1 MKTIKLAA
9 LYAAIIIF
17 IMIILGVAPKASN
30 AQGFIVDWSNPEVL
44 FSFPEDQKSNQLWV
58 LKNQEDT
65 VYLWW
70 PITNVEGEGE
80 AADNSKSRT
89 LHTQMIN
96 GEWRSPMDV
105 MMWPDAGRLTS
116 VVIDPE
122 GILHGFSG
130 TDCVSYV
137 NAQHDEAMS
146 ARAWQER
153 ICLDQTGLANPAVG
167 RAPDG
172 TIYVLYAALENH
184 SLRLIHSKDGGET
197 WSSYITVEENLEN
210 FVRYPA
216 MAVDDQGRIHAVW
229 SISQA
234 PDGYPP
240 LGIYYSRSNN
250 GGLNWTAPVQL
261 GGMDEGEP
269 AIAVYNDDVH
279 VLWNGDADKRGR
291 YYRHSKD
298 AGETWEAV
306 EILSPPS
313 SQGGR
318 GGLQRPPAIIVD
330 NLGNVHALLHEQE
343 SLFYTAKIDQAWI
356 EKQPLYIPGMMRA
369 AEIFSVRLV
378 ITGGNQLHAIYLL
391 ASFNQLNTQDITNR
405 SWTLFH
411 QSREIDADPVAPVPW
426 PERTNEEVSTISQVE
441 ENSPSNEVSH
451 PDVIDFSDSESG
463 NQSDFSQSNPSSPF
477 LWGSFAAVFFLGFVI
492 LVYSISGMRFNR

>member
-1 MKTIKLAA
+1 MRRVKLNSRFTSFVISILFLLS
-9 LYAAIIIF
+9 LYPISA
-17 IMIILGVAPKASN
+17 N
-30 AQGFIVDWSNPEVL
+30 AQGYIVDWSNPEVL

-58 LKNQEDT
+58 LKDREDT
-65 VYLWW
+65 IYLLW
-70 PITNVEGEGE
+70 PITNEEGEGE
-80 AADNSKSRT
+80 VADNSKSRT
-89 LHTQMIN
+89 LHTQMIE

-105 MMWPDAGRLTS
+105 IMWPDAGRLTS
-116 VVIDPE
+116 VVIDSE

-137 NAQHDEAMS
+137 YAQHDEAMS
-146 ARAWQER
+146 ARGWQER

-172 TIYVLYAALENH
+172 TIYVLYVALENH

-234 PDGYPP
+234 PNAYPP
-240 LGIYYSRSNN
+240 LGVYYSRSNN
-250 GGLNWTAPVQL
+250 GGVNWTAPVQL

-343 SLFYTAKIDQAWI
+343 ALFYTAKIDQMWI

-369 AEIFSVRLV
+369 AEIFAVRLV

-391 ASFNQLNTQDITNR
+391 ASFNQPNTEDIANR

-426 PERTNEEVSTISQVE
+426 PEHTNEEITSISQVE
-441 ENSPSNEVSH
+441 ENHPADEIAL
-451 PDVIDFSDSESG
+451 PDVIDFSESDTG
-463 NQSDFSQSNPSSPF
+463 NQLDLSEYNPSSPF
-477 LWGSFAAVFFLGFVI
+477 ILGSFIAVLFLGFVI
-492 LVYSISGMRFNR
+492 LVYSISRMRINR